1 MLKSLSATLLI
12 VLLVSQIA
20 VVADDW
26 SPKKAPVMTRWAKDV
41 SPAKVHPEYPRPQMV
56 RENWVNLNG
65 LWDYAIED
73 RGARGSRANE
83 KDQVDARDPR
93 APQEWDG
100 KILVPFPVESALSGV
115 MKRVPDNGKLW
126 YRRGFDIPNG
136 LANDGRLLLHF
147 GASDWETTVW
157 VNGKKVGEHRGGYD
171 PFSFDITD
179 AVKRSP
185 ISPKS
190 GSEKSSEAK
199 SKDDKANKADF
210 GEVGLPLNELVVAVS
225 DPTDGSFQ
233 PRGKQVRKPNGI
245 WYTPTTGIWQTV
257 WLEPVPKTFVRSLK
271 IETNYDAKTV
281 RVIVGIGGN
290 RTNLKSWELRME
302 TGLGD
307 GQRVGVGIGLE
318 NATEIAAVPPLSVQ
332 LPVLRSWTPAT
343 PFLYDI
349 EVKLTCDGA
358 VTDTI
363 TSYFAMRKISLGKD
377 EQGVTRIMLNNKPVF
392 QYGPLDQGFWPD
404 GLYTAP
410 TDEALRYDIEMTK
423 KLGFNMIRKHVKA
436 EPDRWY
442 YHCDKLGML
451 VWQDMPSGD
460 KHAAWDPFGKHDNTE
475 ATRSKESSENYNR
488 EWRAIIDSLRNH
500 PSIVMWVPFN
510 EGWGQANTVAVTK
523 WTKEY
528 DPTRLVNCA
537 SGGNDFPIGDVIDMH
552 RYPGPF
558 APKPTSDRA
567 AVLGEFGGLGLPLEG
582 HTWQGKDNWG
592 YRSFTAKDELQRAY
606 VGLLSALRPMI
617 AQGVSAAVYTQTT
630 DVEIEVNGLMTY
642 DREVL
647 KFDADTIAKAA
658 RKLYLPPPKVTTI
671 VPTSEQTAQTWRYT
685 TDKPADGWQKPDF
698 DASSWKSGPGGFG
711 ELSTPGSVVKTNWK
725 TNDIWLRR
733 EFEFS
738 SDKRIHELA
747 LRIHHD
753 EDTEV
758 FLNGE
763 LIAKTTGYTTQYL
776 EIPLDQRAVELLK
789 GGKNTLA
796 VHCKQ
801 TGGGQYI
808 DVGLVDLEE
817 VAK

>member
-1 MLKSLSATLLI
+1 MSAS
-12 VLLVSQIA
+12 VRS
-20 VVADDW
+20 VALAILWLTASSSHADW
-26 SPKKAPVMTRWAKDV
+26 QPKQAPVMTRWAKDV
-41 SPAKVHPEYPRPQMV
+41 SPEKVHPEYPRPQMV
-56 RENWVNLNG
+56 REKWVNLNG
-65 LWDYAIED
+65 LWDYAITD
-73 RGARGSRANE
+73 GKLISYR
-83 KDQVDARDPR
+83 DASER
-93 APQEWDG
+93 G

-115 MKRVPDNGKLW
+115 MKRVPDGGMII
-126 YRRGFDIPNG
+126 YRRTFATPEMPK
-136 LANDGRLLLHF
+136 DGRLLLHF
-147 GASDWETTVW
+147 GAVDWEAVVS

-171 PFSFDITD
+171 PFTFDITD
-179 AVKRSP
+179 ALKP
-185 ISPKS
+185 S
-190 GSEKSSEAK
+190 GEQ
-199 SKDDKANKADF
+199 
-210 GEVGLPLNELVVAVS
+210 ELIVAVS
-225 DPTDGSFQ
+225 DLTDGSFQ
-233 PRGKQVRKPNGI
+233 PRGKQVRKPHGI

-257 WLEPVPKTFVRSLK
+257 WLEPVSKTSIAGVEIVPNFDK
-271 IETNYDAKTV
+271 KTV
-281 RVIVGIGGN
+281 QFTVKVGGADAEKYRV
-290 RTNLKSWELRME
+290 R
-302 TGLGD
+302 
-307 GQRVGVGIGLE
+307 IGLTSE
-318 NATEIAAVPPLSVQ
+318 QQHQPQGRIAIPPFGSELAQQIERFNGFGKPNTAIEIPFPNAKPWLPDSPTLYFSSVQ
-332 LPVLRSWTPAT
+332 LLPQDAANGTFGKDVDDS
-343 PFLYDI
+343 
-349 EVKLTCDGA
+349 V
-358 VTDTI
+358 
-363 TSYFAMRKISLGKD
+363 TSYFAMRQISLGKD
-377 EQGVTRIMLNNKPVF
+377 EHGVNRIMLNNKPLF

-423 KLGFNMIRKHVKA
+423 KLGFNMIRKHVKV
-436 EPDRWY
+436 EPARWY

-475 ATRSKESSENYNR
+475 TTRSPESSDNYNR
-488 EWRAIIDSLRNH
+488 EWKAIIDALRNH

-537 SGGNDFPIGDVIDMH
+537 SGGNDFPVGDVIDVH

-558 APKPTSDRA
+558 APQPTSDRA

-592 YRSFTAKDELQRAY
+592 YRSFTKSEDLQKAY
-606 VGLLSALRPMI
+606 VGLLGALRPMI

-642 DREVL
+642 DRAVL
-647 KFDADTIAKAA
+647 KMDTDTIAKAA
-658 RKLYLPPPKVTTI
+658 RKLYLPPPKVTVL
-671 VPTSEQTAQTWRYT
+671 VPTSETTAQTWRFT

-698 DASSWKSGPGGFG
+698 DDSSWKSGPGGFG
-711 ELSTPGSVVKTNWK
+711 EPTTPASVVKTNWK

-733 EFEFS
+733 DFDLKS
-738 SDKRIHELA
+738 QGITLNSLHDLA

-763 LIAKTTGYTTQYL
+763 LIAKTTGYTTQYI
-776 EIPLDQRAVELLK
+776 EVPLDDVARKALK
-789 GGKNTLA
+789 PDKNTLA

-808 DVGLVDLEE
+808 DVGLVDLMEQ
-817 VAK
+817 K

>member
-1 MLKSLSATLLI
+1 M
-12 VLLVSQIA
+12 VQIRSVKA
-20 VVADDW
+20 W
-26 SPKKAPVMTRWAKDV
+26 SPD
-41 SPAKVHPEYPRPQMV
+41 
-56 RENWVNLNG
+56 
-65 LWDYAIED
+65 
-73 RGARGSRANE
+73 
-83 KDQVDARDPR
+83 
-93 APQEWDG
+93 
-100 KILVPFPVESALSGV
+100 
-115 MKRVPDNGKLW
+115 
-126 YRRGFDIPNG
+126 
-136 LANDGRLLLHF
+136 
-147 GASDWETTVW
+147 
-157 VNGKKVGEHRGGYD
+157 
-171 PFSFDITD
+171 
-179 AVKRSP
+179 
-185 ISPKS
+185 
-190 GSEKSSEAK
+190 
-199 SKDDKANKADF
+199 
-210 GEVGLPLNELVVAVS
+210 
-225 DPTDGSFQ
+225 
-233 PRGKQVRKPNGI
+233 
-245 WYTPTTGIWQTV
+245 
-257 WLEPVPKTFVRSLK
+257 
-271 IETNYDAKTV
+271 
-281 RVIVGIGGN
+281 
-290 RTNLKSWELRME
+290 
-302 TGLGD
+302 
-307 GQRVGVGIGLE
+307 
-318 NATEIAAVPPLSVQ
+318 
-332 LPVLRSWTPAT
+332 T
-343 PFLYDI
+343 PFLYTLDVSVS
-349 EVKLTCDGA
+349 EQAGGGMLRYHDGL
-358 VTDTI
+358 
-363 TSYFAMRKISLGKD
+363 TSYLAMRKISLGKD
-377 EQGVTRIMLNNKPVF
+377 EHGVNRIMLNNKPLF

-410 TDEALRYDIEMTK
+410 TDEALKYDIEMTK
-423 KLGFNMIRKHVKA
+423 KLGFNMIRKHVKV

-475 ATRSKESSENYNR
+475 TTRSLESSVNFNR
-488 EWRAIIDSLRNH
+488 EWKAIIDSLRNH

-537 SGGNDFPIGDVIDMH
+537 SGGNDFPVGDVIDVH

-592 YRSFTAKDELQRAY
+592 YRSFTKNDELQRAY
-606 VGLLSALRPMI
+606 VGLLGALRPMI

-642 DREVL
+642 DRAVL
-647 KFDADTIAKAA
+647 KMDADVIAKAA
-658 RKLYLPPPKVTTI
+658 RKLYLPPPRVTVL
-671 VPTSEQTAQTWRYT
+671 VPTSEQTAQTWRIT

-698 DASSWKSGPGGFG
+698 DDSRWTSRPGGFG
-711 ELSTPGSVVKTNWK
+711 EPTTPASVVKTEWK

-733 EFEFS
+733 EFDLKAQGITLNS
-738 SDKRIHELA
+738 LHELA

-763 LIAKTTGYTTQYL
+763 LIAKTTGYTTQYI
-776 EIPLDQRAVELLK
+776 EVPLDEAARKLLN

-808 DVGLVDLEE
+808 DVGLVDVRE

>member
-1 MLKSLSATLLI
+1 MSPAIFRLRALIGFLSALAIGNLP
-12 VLLVSQIA
+12 LHG
-20 VVADDW
+20 ADW
-26 SPKKAPVMTRWAKDV
+26 QPKQAPVMTRWAKDV

-56 RENWVNLNG
+56 REKWVNLNG
-65 LWDYAIED
+65 LWDYKIASDTNAKPET
-73 RGARGSRANE
+73 
-83 KDQVDARDPR
+83 
-93 APQEWDG
+93 WDG
-100 KILVPFPVESALSGV
+100 KILVPFPIESALSGV
-115 MKRVPDNGKLW
+115 MKRVPDNHRVI
-126 YRRGFDIPNG
+126 YRRTFATPEM
-136 LANDGRLLLHF
+136 AKDGRLLLHF
-147 GASDWETTVW
+147 GASDWETVVW
-157 VNGKKVGEHRGGYD
+157 VNGQKVGEHRGGYD
-171 PFSFDITD
+171 PFTFDITD
-179 AVKRSP
+179 ALKP
-185 ISPKS
+185 S
-190 GSEKSSEAK
+190 GEQ
-199 SKDDKANKADF
+199 
-210 GEVGLPLNELVVAVS
+210 ELVVVVS

-233 PRGKQVRKPNGI
+233 PRGKQVRKPHGI

-257 WLEPVPKTFVRSLK
+257 WLEPVPQAYIESFTITPDVDRGEAVVRLKTNKPSLANIIVRDGDKVVVNFVHRTTDAAPLK
-271 IETNYDAKTV
+271 IPEPK
-281 RVIVGIGGN
+281 
-290 RTNLKSWELRME
+290 LWSPE
-302 TGLGD
+302 
-307 GQRVGVGIGLE
+307 
-318 NATEIAAVPPLSVQ
+318 
-332 LPVLRSWTPAT
+332 T
-343 PFLYDI
+343 PFLYEL
-349 EVKLTCDGA
+349 EVSLFRDGPPGPDKL
-358 VTDTI
+358 
-363 TSYFAMRKISLGKD
+363 TSYFAMREISLGKD
-377 EQGVTRIMLNNKPVF
+377 EHGVNRIMLNNKPVF

-423 KLGFNMIRKHVKA
+423 KLGFNMIRKHVKV

-475 ATRSKESSENYNR
+475 ATRSPESSENYNR
-488 EWRAIIDSLRNH
+488 EWKAIIDSLRNH
-500 PSIVMWVPFN
+500 PCIVMWVPFN

-537 SGGNDFPIGDVIDMH
+537 SGGNDFPVGDVIDVH

-558 APKPTSDRA
+558 APKPTSDRV

-592 YRSFTAKDELQRAY
+592 YRSFTKNDDLQRAY
-606 VGLLSALRPMI
+606 VGLLGALRPMI

-642 DREVL
+642 DRAVL
-647 KFDADTIAKAA
+647 KMDADVIGKAA
-658 RKLYLPPPKVTTI
+658 RKLYLPPPKVTTL
-671 VPTSEQTAQTWRYT
+671 VPTSEEVAQRWRIT

-698 DASSWKSGPGGFG
+698 DDSRWTNRPGGFG
-711 ELSTPGSVVKTNWK
+711 EPSTPGSVVKTEWK

-733 EFEFS
+733 EFDLKS
-738 SDKRIHELA
+738 QGITLNSLHELA

-763 LIAKTTGYTTQYL
+763 LIAKTTGYTTQYV
-776 EIPLDQRAVELLK
+776 EVPLDGAARMLLK
-789 GGKNTLA
+789 SGTNTLA

-808 DVGLVDLEE
+808 DVGLVDVQE

>member
-1 MLKSLSATLLI
+1 MCVCVLGNLVAGSA
-12 VLLVSQIA
+12 IA
-20 VVADDW
+20 ADW
-26 SPKKAPVMTRWAKDV
+26 QPKQAPVMTRWAKDV
-41 SPAKVHPEYPRPQMV
+41 TPAKVHPEYPRPQMV
-56 RENWVNLNG
+56 REKWVNLNG
-65 LWDYAIED
+65 LWDYAITD
-73 RGARGSRANE
+73 GKLISYR
-83 KDQVDARDPR
+83 DASER
-93 APQEWDG
+93 G

-115 MKRVPDNGKLW
+115 MKRVPDGGMII
-126 YRRGFDIPNG
+126 YRRTFATPEMPK
-136 LANDGRLLLHF
+136 DGRLLLHF
-147 GASDWETTVW
+147 GAVDWAAVVS

-171 PFSFDITD
+171 PFTFDITD
-179 AVKRSP
+179 ALKPAPINPKRER
-185 ISPKS
+185 
-190 GSEKSSEAK
+190 GTANT
-199 SKDDKANKADF
+199 DD
-210 GEVGLPLNELVVAVS
+210 ENELVVAVS

-233 PRGKQVRKPNGI
+233 PRGKQVRKPHGI

-257 WLEPVPKTFVRSLK
+257 WLEPVHRAGVKSIAIKTDVDANLAELTVTAAKAPNGKSEVRIQIKDGDAVVGRGTATSVFASNPPTWEP
-271 IETNYDAKTV
+271 IEVPA
-281 RVIVGIGGN
+281 RC
-290 RTNLKSWELRME
+290 RTASKHWSP
-302 TGLGD
+302 D
-307 GQRVGVGIGLE
+307 
-318 NATEIAAVPPLSVQ
+318 S
-332 LPVLRSWTPAT
+332 
-343 PFLYDI
+343 PFLYSV
-349 EVKLTCDGA
+349 EVEVSVGNEVVDR
-358 VTDTI
+358 V

-377 EQGVTRIMLNNKPVF
+377 EHGVNRIMLNNKPLF

-423 KLGFNMIRKHVKA
+423 KLGFNMIRKHVKV
-436 EPDRWY
+436 EPARWY

-475 ATRSKESSENYNR
+475 TTRSPESSDNYNR
-488 EWRAIIDSLRNH
+488 EWKAIIDALRNH

-537 SGGNDFPIGDVIDMH
+537 SGGNDFPVGDVIDVH

-592 YRSFTAKDELQRAY
+592 YRSFTAKEDLQRAY
-606 VGLLSALRPMI
+606 VGLLGALRPMI

-642 DREVL
+642 DRAIL
-647 KFDADTIAKAA
+647 KMDADVIGKAA
-658 RKLYLPPPKVTTI
+658 RKLYLPPPKVTAL

-698 DASSWKSGPGGFG
+698 DDSGWKSGPGGFG
-711 ELSTPGSVVKTNWK
+711 EPSTPGSVVKTNWK

-733 EFEFS
+733 EVDVKPFAAV
-738 SDKRIHELA
+738 HELA

-763 LIAKTTGYTTQYL
+763 LIAKTTGYTTQYI
-776 EIPLDQRAVELLK
+776 EVPLDQKAVELLK

-808 DVGLVDLEE
+808 DVGLVDVEE
-817 VAK
+817 AK